1 MAKGPCGRIAVI
13 LRVGHR
19 ANSAARLHE
28 IRQAGGVGAE
38 IDVRRSGRDGG
49 LVASHDSTADG
60 VPLVGLLSECGVLGL
75 TPLLDIKESGLVL
88 DIMAAV
94 ERAGIGPKYRTFSCT
109 TAEVPFYRKQ
119 HNYLG
124 HHSVHGTTRSDVG
137 EIWDPFGPLS
147 EEMVRTLA
155 WAANHPALRIGEK
168 WLLDQTLHGLPPAD
182 EELYDLLEKAPG
194 AFYLVTKGL

>member
-1 MAKGPCGRIAVI
+1 MAQGPCGWPEVI

-19 ANSAARLHE
+19 ANSIARLYE
-28 IRQAGGVGAE
+28 IRRAGGVGAE
-38 IDVRRSGRDGG
+38 IDVRRSGSDGS
-49 LVASHDSTADG
+49 LVASHDSTAGG
-60 VPLVGLLSECGVLGL
+60 VPLVGLLSECRVLGL
-75 TPLLDIKESGLVL
+75 IPLLDIKEAGLVQ
-88 DIMAAV
+88 DIATSV
-94 ERAGIGPKYRTFSCT
+94 ERAELGTKYRTFSCT
-109 TAEVPFYRKQ
+109 TAEVPFYRER

-124 HHSVHGTTRSDVG
+124 HHSVHGTTRSNIG

-182 EELYDLLEKAPG
+182 GDLYALLEKAPG
-194 AFYLVTKGL
+194 EFYLVTKGL